1 MWPWILAAPVV
12 LLGLLFV
19 AWFLDERISDA
30 RVPRN
35 TELAGVAIGGLSRA
49 GLEPVV
55 TRLDARYE
63 GAEVVLRSDDAELRL
78 TGSELGVSLN
88 RQATIDQALATGD
101 DRPLLRQPIDWLT
114 SFVTPRRAPV
124 EVSVDRSLVVEVVE
138 ERDPTGRVEPAEP
151 SVRGTDGRI
160 EVVRGEAGRGLS
172 GSTVADALPAA
183 ARAGD
188 LPVVLD
194 VEPVA
199 LPPRFPDE
207 DARRVAER
215 AREMTA
221 APMPV
226 SAGEV
231 EQLVPVD
238 VQQGWVGSV
247 ATETR
252 IALELDRDQIL
263 TDLEDLL
270 GEAGQDPVDATFRVQ
285 GGEVVIVPGRDGS
298 ACCEPVAADRVV
310 DALHDSSVNTVSL
323 PLRSVA
329 PRRTSA
335 DARELG
341 IVEPIGSFTTRHSA
355 GQSRNQNIRRMADMV
370 RGFVMEP
377 GDRLSINGHV
387 GERTRAKGFTDG
399 GEIRDGM
406 LQTAVGGGVS
416 QFATTAFNAAFFA
429 GLEIPEYQMHSLYF
443 SRYPYGREATLSF
456 PKPDLVLENNTE
468 HGVLVWP
475 TYTDTSITVTL
486 FGTPTF
492 HASQTGQTESSAGPC
507 TRVTTERTRTPIGGG
522 SPIVDRFHAVYRPEE
537 GVSCR

>member
-1 MWPWILAAPVV
+1 MA
-12 LLGLLFV
+12 LLFV
-19 AWFLDERISDA
+19 AWFLDERLADA

-55 TRLDARYE
+55 TRLSERYD
-63 GAEVVLRSDDAELRL
+63 GAEVVLRSDGAELRL
-78 TGSELGVSLN
+78 TGSDLGVSLN
-88 RQATIDQALATGD
+88 REATIDQALATGA
-101 DRPLLRQPIDWLT
+101 DRPLLRRSLDWLT

-138 ERDPTGRVEPAEP
+138 ERDPTGRAEP
-151 SVRGTDGRI
+151 IEPSIDGRDGRI
-160 EVVRGEAGRGLS
+160 EVVRGEPGRGLS
-172 GSTVADALPAA
+172 GSAVADALPSA
-183 ARAGD
+183 ARNGD
-188 LPVVLD
+188 LPVVLE

-199 LPPRFPDE
+199 LPPRFPDA
-207 DARRVAER
+207 DARLLAKQT
-215 AREMTA
+215 REMTA

-226 SAGEV
+226 AAGEV
-231 EQLVPVD
+231 EALVSVE
-238 VQQGWVGSV
+238 VQRGWVGSV

-252 IALELDRDQIL
+252 IVLDLDRDQIL

-270 GEAGQDPVDATFRVQ
+270 GDAGQDAVDATVRVE
-285 GGEVVIVPGRDGS
+285 GGEVVVVPGRDGT
-298 ACCEPVAADRVV
+298 ACCAPVAADRVV
-310 DALHDSSVNTVSL
+310 DALHDSNVSTVRL
-323 PLRSVA
+323 PLRDVS
-329 PRRTSA
+329 PRRTTA

-341 IVEPIGSFTTRHSA
+341 IVEPIGSFTTRYSA
-355 GQSRNQNIRRMADMV
+355 GQSRNQNIQRMADLV

-377 GDRLSINGHV
+377 GDRFSINGHV

-399 GEIRDGM
+399 GEIRNGV
-406 LQTAVGGGVS
+406 LETAVGGGVS

-492 HASQTGQTESSAGPC
+492 HAEQTGQTERPAGDC
-507 TRVTTERTRTPIGGG
+507 TRVTTERTRTRIAGG
-522 SPIVDRFHAVYRPEE
+522 SPSIDRFHAVYRPEE